1 MLINVFEKH
10 SSTKVRVSEMSSSLR
25 KLAAVWSCS

>member
-10 SSTKVRVSEMSSSLR
+10 SGK
-25 KLAAVWSCS
+25 KLEKEKYTCQWKPTGK